1 MNQGESIIISAEAL
15 KTLRETRYNPT
26 RYITATKL
34 ASMIDAFA
42 YGDIREAA
50 LLWERIA
57 ETDDTIKSVK
67 PKREKSVSGLTA
79 VYEAKKGSGAAGDEQ
94 KAILETFWSSVRAT
108 DAYDRNI
115 SGGLRL
121 LIQQW
126 MYSASYRYAVHHI
139 VWSPRR
145 DGLTA
150 TFEHVPLWLFE
161 NKTGKLRFLR
171 DPFKSNGEDMEP
183 GEWLVTS
190 GEGLM
195 VAVSIGWLAKRETYN
210 DWLIFS
216 SRFSTPGV
224 LGRTRA
230 AQDSAEGKA
239 MKAAVQAFGR
249 DLKAVVYGD
258 DGSIKDPIQLVQAD
272 GTPTGQPMPALIERI
287 DRKFAALYRGSDLST
302 MSSGNGEG
310 SGASLQGEEADI
322 LLADDVA
329 LCEEKFAEVSKMVLE
344 WNFGSDVPILA
355 SVKLKKRSELDD
367 ETPAPK
373 TTERPAIANAVVPE
387 KKDEPAEA
395 LLDLVKAGFADV
407 AALIERALNASGDER
422 NALLQEAAALLPAQ
436 LENTEL
442 DDALSELLTTAFTG
456 DVEEVENVGNADGAV
471 KGWETRRRN
480 GWQSKPRDKQM
491 EVNKLVDEASGQPQD
506 SSERI
511 VVYGALTEQEAKLLG
526 LGDGHSHAISNHYV
540 RHMLKSHG
548 DPKREE
554 PRGQIAITPDD
565 IKQIPYIIANSQAA
579 QHAGLH
585 KGAPTIR
592 YFYDAPDGTTTVLE
606 EVRKSKKMVATQLIK
621 FKKLNLRNVPHST
634 K

>member
-171 DPFKSNGEDMEP
+171 DPFKINGEDMEP

-224 LGRTRA
+224 LGRTSA

-310 SGASLQGEEADI
+310 AGASLQGDEADI

-355 SVKLKKRSELDD
+355 SVKLKKRSELDVVTA
-367 ETPAPK
+367 EPTAPTSPA
-373 TTERPAIANAVVPE
+373 RPAIANAVVPE
-387 KKDEPAEA
+387 KKDESAEA

-407 AALIERALNASGDER
+407 AALIERALTASGDER
-422 NALLQEAAALLPAQ
+422 NALLLEAAALLPDQ
-436 LENTEL
+436 LENTDL
-442 DDALSELLTTAFTG
+442 DDSISELLTNAFLS
-456 DVEEVENVGNADGAV
+456 EKQPA
-471 KGWETRRRN
+471 
-480 GWQSKPRDKQM
+480 KP
-491 EVNKLVDEASGQPQD
+491 
-506 SSERI
+506 
-511 VVYGALTEQEAKLLG
+511 
-526 LGDGHSHAISNHYV
+526 
-540 RHMLKSHG
+540 
-548 DPKREE
+548 
-554 PRGQIAITPDD
+554 
-565 IKQIPYIIANSQAA
+565 
-579 QHAGLH
+579 
-585 KGAPTIR
+585 
-592 YFYDAPDGTTTVLE
+592 
-606 EVRKSKKMVATQLIK
+606 
-621 FKKLNLRNVPHST
+621 
-634 K
+634 